1 MVRRLVAVGI
11 VCAMLVVCLGTAAA
25 DDFDP
30 KIERSLFDQ
39 VNQERASRGIPEL
52 KWNDKLMQSARK
64 HTERMKAAHALTHQV
79 DGEPVLLQRIATTGL
94 RFNAS
99 AENVAY
105 ATNPDD
111 LHPGWMHSEGHRR
124 NILNPQY
131 NSIGIGVL
139 KSGNVYYATQNFA
152 HVTSEDNKTT
162 AEDRLAKAVNQLRA
176 SRGMAPVRVI
186 ASAGLQ
192 SAICSMAKRDV
203 LDSNLLP
210 ADRAARGTIAFTA
223 SEPEE
228 MPRSLKDVIASDSVN
243 SLNVGVCYMATQHY
257 PGGTY
262 WFGVVY

>member
-1 MVRRLVAVGI
+1 MVRRLLAIGT
-11 VCAMLVVCLGTAAA
+11 VCVLLVICLGVAAA

-30 KIERSLFDQ
+30 QVERSLFDQ
-39 VNQERASRGIPEL
+39 VNHERASRGLSEL

-64 HTERMKAAHALTHQV
+64 HTERMKSVHMLTHQV
-79 DGEPVLLQRIATTGL
+79 DGEPVLLQRIAATGL

-111 LHPGWMHSEGHRR
+111 LHPGWMHSEGHRK

-131 NSIGIGVL
+131 NSVGIGVL
-139 KSGNVYYATQNFA
+139 KAGNVYYATQNFA
-152 HVTSEDNKTT
+152 HVTSEDNTTT
-162 AEDRLAKAVNQLRA
+162 AEGRLAKAVNQLRA
-176 SRGMAPVRVI
+176 ARGMAPVRVI

-192 SAICSMAKRDV
+192 TAICGMAKRDV

-228 MPRSLKDVIASDSVN
+228 MPRSLINVIASPSLM
-243 SLNVGVCYMATQHY
+243 SLNVGACYMATDLY

-262 WFGVVY
+262 WIGVVY

>member
-11 VCAMLVVCLGTAAA
+11 VCAVLVICSSAAEA

-30 KIERSLFDQ
+30 RIERSLFDQ
-39 VNQERASRGIPEL
+39 VNHERASRGLPEL

-64 HTERMKAAHALTHQV
+64 HTQRMKSAHSLTHQAN
-79 DGEPVLLQRIATTGL
+79 GEPVLLQRVAATGL
-94 RFNAS
+94 RFNSS

-111 LHPGWMHSEGHRR
+111 LHPGWMHSEGHRK

-139 KSGNVYYATQNFA
+139 KAGNVYYATQNFA
-152 HVTSEDNKTT
+152 HVTSEDNKAT
-162 AEDRLAKAVNQLRA
+162 AENRLAKAVNQLRA
-176 SRGMAPVRVI
+176 SKGMAPVRVI

-192 SAICSMAKRDV
+192 TAICGMAKRDV

-228 MPRSLKDVIASDSVN
+228 MPRSLINVIASPSLT
-243 SLNVGVCYMATQHY
+243 SLNVGSCYMATERY